1 MYFEYLTI
9 RISPNMRAELL
20 AHVAQIDSD
29 PSKFVRELIARALST
44 ARDAKGEM
52 QRQVLFCAVAMDYLL
67 EVQEDPSLRQ
77 KAIDDWKKIVAE
89 WERPRGD

>member
-44 ARDAKGEM
+44 ARDAEGEM
-52 QRQVLFCAVAMDYLL
+52 QRQVLFCAVALDYLL
-67 EVQEDPSLRQ
+67 EVQEDPSIRQ

-89 WERPRGD
+89 WERPSGD

>member
-44 ARDAKGEM
+44 ARETEGEM
-52 QRQVLFCAVAMDYLL
+52 QRHVLFCAVALDYLL

-77 KAIDDWKKIVAE
+77 KAIDDWKKMIAE
-89 WERPRGD
+89 WGRPHVD

>member
-52 QRQVLFCAVAMDYLL
+52 QRQVLFCAVALDYLL
-67 EVQEDPSLRQ
+67 EVQEAPSLRQ

-89 WERPRGD
+89 WERPSGD